1 MKISPH
7 TYGVTF
13 RAAIVLGLVA
23 ILGCQQGPGTQGPPG
38 SRGLQGEQGPQG
50 EPGEPLNW
58 ADVVSESGIFDAIY
72 FIGYGLYD
80 GQNYRH
86 YLVGTGFAAYYTN
99 VLWTNAHVALALR
112 DQLSR
117 LSLYNPRPFAVKTG
131 TYIGASDTHGVT
143 DYEIHPNYT
152 GSTASPDIAL
162 VYIDSYLTR
171 FAEFLPRQFT
181 TRLQV
186 GQPIA
191 TMGFPGV
198 VHHQLSRASIATFKD
213 GTISALRRY
222 IIESENTITSIV
234 QHNLDLSG
242 GTSGSPIFD
251 HYGWVIAVNNSGT
264 ESLLI
269 DETGTPTR
277 IPTGNIGFGI
287 HVDEVWR
294 FIDEIE
300 ARQRHTRDQRA
311 WRVIAPSHARG
322 LTKYRAFPANRD
334 GNTTLDGAR

>member
-1 MKISPH
+1 MIVREVKITLRTLS
-7 TYGVTF
+7 VTF
-13 RAAIVLGLVA
+13 RAAIVLVVVA

-38 SRGLQGEQGPQG
+38 PRGPQGERGPHGERG

-58 ADVVSESGIFDAIY
+58 ADVLSESGIPDAIY
-72 FIGYGLYD
+72 FIGYSLHD
-80 GQNYRH
+80 GQNFRH

-117 LSLYNPRPFAVKTG
+117 LALYNPRPFAVKTG
-131 TYIGASDTHGVT
+131 TYIGASDTHSVT
-143 DYEIHPNYT
+143 AYEIHPNYT
-152 GSTASPDIAL
+152 GSSASPDMAL
-162 VYIDSYLTR
+162 VYIDSSLAES
-171 FAEFLPRQFT
+171 AEFLPRHFS
-181 TRLQV
+181 TRLRV

-191 TMGFPGV
+191 TMGFPGEI
-198 VHHQLSRASIATFKD
+198 HHQYSRASIATFKD

-222 IIESENTITSIV
+222 IIESENIITSVV

-269 DETGTPTR
+269 DET
-277 IPTGNIGFGI
+277 
-287 HVDEVWR
+287 ELLQ
-294 FIDEIE
+294 ES
-300 ARQRHTRDQRA
+300 QRVT
-311 WRVIAPSHARG
+311 
-322 LTKYRAFPANRD
+322 
-334 GNTTLDGAR
+334 